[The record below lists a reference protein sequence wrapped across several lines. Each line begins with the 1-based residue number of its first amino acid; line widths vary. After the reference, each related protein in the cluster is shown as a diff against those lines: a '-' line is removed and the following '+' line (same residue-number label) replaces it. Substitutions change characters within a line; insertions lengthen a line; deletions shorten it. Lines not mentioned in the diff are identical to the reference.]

1 MPTTAAR
8 KITFT
13 PDEYFDW
20 EERQEEHHEYHHG
33 EVYPMPG
40 GTYEHFLVI
49 ANWVVALRNAL
60 ADADASVLPD
70 GMRLQIN
77 EDRYVYPDVSVVL
90 GEPAFRDES
99 RRVLLNPTVVV
110 EVLSEST
117 EVYDRGE
124 KLASAGLRLAFYRE
138 VPSLREIVW
147 VDPDR
152 RWAEVA
158 VKTDDAW
165 TLPAPVTGGAVALPS
180 LGVEVALDDLYR
192 GVDL

>member
-20 EERQEEHHEYHHG
+20 EERQEERHEYHHG
-33 EVYPMPG
+33 DVYPMPG
-40 GTYEHFLVI
+40 GTSEHFLVI
-49 ANWVVALRNAL
+49 GNWVRLLGNAL
-60 ADADASVLPD
+60 LDVDALVYPD

-77 EDRYVYPDVSVVL
+77 DARYVYPDVSVVL
-90 GEPAFRDES
+90 GVPAFRDES

-110 EVLSEST
+110 EVLSDST
-117 EVYDRGE
+117 AVYDRGE
-124 KLASAGLRLAFYRE
+124 KFAFYRE

-158 VKTDDAW
+158 VKTDDVWA
-165 TLPAPVTGGAVALPS
+165 LPAPVTGGAVALPS
-180 LGVEVALDDLYR
+180 LGVELALDDLYH
-192 GVDL
+192 GVEV

>member
-13 PDEYFDW
+13 PEEYFDW
-20 EERQEEHHEYHHG
+20 EERQEERHEYHHG

-49 ANWVVALRNAL
+49 ANWIVAFRGAL
-60 ADADASVLPD
+60 SDRGASVLPD
-70 GMRLQIN
+70 GMRVQIN
-77 EDRYVYPDVSVVL
+77 ESRFVYPDVSVVL

-124 KLASAGLRLAFYRE
+124 KFAFYRE
-138 VPSLREIVW
+138 VASLREIVW

-158 VKTDDAW
+158 VKTNDAW
-165 TLPAPVTGGAVALPS
+165 ALPAPVTGGAIALPS
-180 LGVEVALDDLYR
+180 LGVEVPMDEVYR
-192 GVDL
+192 GVEV

>member
-20 EERQEEHHEYHHG
+20 EERQEERHEYHHG
-33 EVYPMPG
+33 DVYPMPG
-40 GTYEHFLVI
+40 GTSEHFLVI
-49 ANWVVALRNAL
+49 GNWVRLLGNAL
-60 ADADASVLPD
+60 LDVGALVYPD

-77 EDRYVYPDVSVVL
+77 EARYVYPDVSVVL
-90 GEPAFRDES
+90 GAPAFRDET
-99 RRVLLNPTVVV
+99 RRVLLNPAVVV

-124 KLASAGLRLAFYRE
+124 KFALYRE
-138 VPSLREIVW
+138 VSSLREIVW
-147 VDPDR
+147 IDPAR

-158 VKTDDAW
+158 VKTDDVWA
-165 TLPAPVTGGAVALPS
+165 LPAPVTGGAVVLPS
-180 LGVEVALDDLYR
+180 LGVELALGDLYH
-192 GVDL
+192 GVEV